1 MHDIAGATYK
11 YGDLYELTKSWVY
24 DSFKVGTI
32 MGMGILAPVV
42 SLLRRKPIATTIL
55 RYGRNGAIFGVVAG
69 PTMTEAMLRSKNATD
84 DSIWDRCYRLRQNKG
99 QVRTDRY
106 ASFCALGAGT
116 ATALLGQGPLVG
128 VLTGY
133 ASGTVLS
140 GVLGNMLDPPEPK
153 ESKPKEAKDEGD
165 KLKDLK

>member
-1 MHDIAGATYK
+1 
-11 YGDLYELTKSWVY
+11 
-24 DSFKVGTI
+24 
-32 MGMGILAPVV
+32 MGIFAPVV
-42 SLLRRKPIATTIL
+42 ALIRKRPIATTVL
-55 RYGRNGAIFGVVAG
+55 KFGRNGAIFGVVAG
-69 PTMTEAMLRSKNATD
+69 PAMTEGMLRSKNADD

-116 ATALLGQGPLVG
+116 ATALMGQGPLVG

-140 GVLGNMLDPPEPK
+140 GVLGNMLDPPESK
-153 ESKPKEAKDEGD
+153 EDKPKEGKYGKN